1 MLYDSPHAQEK
12 VLGRNF
18 RRISHGPAIRHHQP
32 LRPGLQLGRN
42 HRWPSRNVDRR
53 RSLLCSA
60 DGRLALARDKIGGIT
75 HEDPPLSTRNY
86 PLRYAGNLVSYGP
99 TTKLPNLACSPWRG
113 LDRLASLLNLNGR
126 GSQVGPVCLCRRVT
140 RRLFQSE

>member
-1 MLYDSPHAQEK
+1 MHKHTD
-12 VLGRNF
+12 
-18 RRISHGPAIRHHQP
+18 PASAAAE
-32 LRPGLQLGRN
+32 LLK
-42 HRWPSRNVDRR
+42 R
-53 RSLLCSA
+53 RSIRNSLTEW
-60 DGRLALARDKIGGIT
+60 ARHRGFEPAP
-75 HEDPPLSTRNY
+75 HLPPFSTRNY

>member
-1 MLYDSPHAQEK
+1 MLYDSPHAQDRSWQE
-12 VLGRNF
+12 L
-18 RRISHGPAIRHHQP
+18 RRISHGPAIRHQQP
-32 LRPGLQLGRN
+32 LRPGLQFGRYR
-42 HRWPSRNVDRR
+42 RWPSRNVDRR

-75 HEDPPLSTRNY
+75 YEDPPFSARNY
-86 PLRYAGNLVSYGP
+86 ALRHAGNLVSYGP
-99 TTKLPNLACSPWRG
+99 ATQLPNLACSSWRG

>member
-1 MLYDSPHAQEK
+1 MLKRKSWA
-12 VLGRNF
+12 GI
-18 RRISHGPAIRHHQP
+18 RRISHGPAIRHEQP

-53 RSLLCSA
+53 RS
-60 DGRLALARDKIGGIT
+60 RLALARDKIGGLIYG
-75 HEDPPLSTRNY
+75 EPPFSTRNY

-99 TTKLPNLACSPWRG
+99 ATQLPNLACSPWRG